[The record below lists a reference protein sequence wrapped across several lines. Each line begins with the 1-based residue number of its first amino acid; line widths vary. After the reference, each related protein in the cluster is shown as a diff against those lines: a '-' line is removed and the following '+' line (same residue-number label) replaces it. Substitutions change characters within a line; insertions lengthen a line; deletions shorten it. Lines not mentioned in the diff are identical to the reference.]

1 MNDININLPYPIG
14 TYLIKDEAGV
24 IHIDQ
29 IYEYIIGR
37 EGISAILLLDALTD
51 PRLSTKI
58 SINYLINDWTEYKKS
73 SDNYSNVKKH

>member
-1 MNDININLPYPIG
+1 MNNNVDLPYPIG
-14 TYLIKDEAGV
+14 TYLIKDEDGI
-24 IHIDQ
+24 IHVDQ
-29 IYEYIIGR
+29 VHEYIIGR
-37 EGISAILLLDALTD
+37 EGVSVILLLDALTD